1 MIEVR
6 KDVTEQDLRAA
17 RAELAEISKT
27 TRWQLDWA
35 MRSNNGWLG
44 ITRTTPQERPWG
56 VISSEDIKRWDRK
69 AKQEGLKRRPLIV
82 GIMKEVSVMS

>member
-6 KDVTEQDLRAA
+6 KNVTEYDLRVA
-17 RAELAEISKT
+17 RAELAEIAKT

-44 ITRTTPQERPWG
+44 ITRTTPQERPWDA
-56 VISSEDIKRWDRK
+56 ISSEDIKRWDRK
-69 AKQEGLKRRPLIV
+69 AKMNGAKRRPLIV
-82 GIMKEVSVMS
+82 GIMKEVRL